1 MSGPIVRPSGTVIF
15 LFTDVEGSTRLWAA
29 DAEAMSASLLV
40 HDAVVRS
47 AIESAGGYVFTTAGD
62 SFAAAFSRASDAVS
76 AALAIQAGL
85 ADAVWPGPA
94 LRVRTGM
101 HLGEAEERDGDYF
114 GPTVNTAA
122 RVEAAGHGGQT
133 LLTDSVRAAA
143 RVTAMDLGVHEL
155 RDLDEPVRLFQL
167 GEGEFASL
175 RVVDNTPPSNLPVRP
190 TRLIGRSDDLDRIR
204 RLLAE
209 HRLVTISA
217 VGGSGK
223 TRLAAAVGEAELLHR
238 PAGVWLVD
246 LTEVMNAD
254 EVPGAIAG
262 SIGLRLVGRDA
273 TGQVI
278 SFLADK
284 AALVILDNCEHVI
297 DACADFAE
305 AFLAVAGE
313 TRLLATSREA
323 LDVEGE
329 QVMPLASLSWTTTD
343 GAHPPAVQLFADR
356 AAAIEPGFSVTS
368 ENVATVAELCER
380 LDGMPLAI
388 ELAAARITVLT
399 PAELLQGLS
408 DRFTVLSGGRRRQ
421 RQRTLEATVA
431 WSYDLLEPEQQRV
444 FRALGVF
451 VGGFDLDAVAAV
463 VGLSRGSVID
473 VVEALVAKSLIVR
486 TDSDS
491 VSRFTLLET
500 LKAYTEDRL
509 VESDEAAAIRDLH
522 AEHFHDLAMAR
533 HGRTISADARVG
545 KRLQFDRANIT
556 AGFDWLMNN
565 SRYVMAGE
573 LLLGS
578 LAVYENYGH
587 AAEAVTLFHRCEQ
600 PVEEIDLDLVEQLRE
615 SIIMSLVVIV
625 DFPTVAAKAH
635 QMRSS
640 TNPTIRVTGCSH
652 LAFVHGLSEPA
663 AAQRYLD
670 EAAEH
675 LVLAHAERPGL
686 NTDIAHGIYRG
697 VQGVLLGYTGD
708 YVQALAA
715 IDDVPDNL
723 TGHDQYITGLYVVL
737 PQAAA
742 YHILLGQPTEALERL
757 ETFADFGYAY
767 GALHEIDALVSFA
780 LNDVD
785 TARQHVRLQAT
796 EAATG
801 RLARRCNDAVMLLA
815 ELALAEGD
823 HETAVDLIADMGIGR
838 SPGTIVYSR
847 HLARRLGVSDE
858 HATREQAFLES
869 VNLGERGD
877 PGSETAMR
885 ALHDELARRGWN

>member
-47 AIESAGGYVFTTAGD
+47 AIESADGYVFTTAGD

-143 RVTAMDLGVHEL
+143 RVEATDLGVHAL
-155 RDLDEPVRLFQL
+155 RDVDEPVRLFQL
-167 GEGEFASL
+167 GDGEFAPL
-175 RVVDNTPPSNLPVRP
+175 RVVDNTPSSNLPVRP
-190 TRLIGRSDDLDRIR
+190 TRLIGRSNDLDRAR

-209 HRLVTISA
+209 HRLVTVSA

-223 TRLAAAVGEAELLHR
+223 TRLAVAVGEEELVHR

-262 SIGLRLVGRDA
+262 SLGLSLVGGDA
-273 TGQVI
+273 TSQVI
-278 SFLADK
+278 GFLADK

-297 DACADFAE
+297 DACAEFAE
-305 AFLAVAGE
+305 AFLAVGGE
-313 TRLLATSREA
+313 TVLLATSREA
-323 LDVEGE
+323 LDVDGE
-329 QVMPLASLSWTTTD
+329 QVMHLSSLSSATTD
-343 GAHPPAVQLFADR
+343 GTHAPAVQLFAER
-356 AAAIEPGFSVTS
+356 AAAIEPGFSVTD

-399 PAELLQGLS
+399 PAELVQGLN
-408 DRFTVLSGGRRRQ
+408 DRFSVLSGGRRRQ

-451 VGGFDLDAVAAV
+451 VGGFDLDAVAGT
-463 VGLSRGSVID
+463 VGLPRGLVID
-473 VVEALVAKSLIVR
+473 VVEALVAKSLVVR
-486 TDSDS
+486 ISSGS

-509 VESDEAAAIRDLH
+509 VESDEAAAVRDRH
-522 AEHFHDLAMAR
+522 AEYFHDLTLAT

-545 KRLQFDRANIT
+545 QRLRFDRANIT

-565 SRYVMAGE
+565 SRYVTAGE

-578 LAVYENYGH
+578 QAVYLNHGH
-587 AAEAVTLFHRCEQ
+587 AAEAVALFERCEQ
-600 PVEEIDLDLVEQLRE
+600 TLEETDIDLVDQLRA
-615 SIIMSLVVIV
+615 STIPALVVID
-625 DFPTVAAKAH
+625 DFSTVVMKAH
-635 QMRSS
+635 QLRSS
-640 TNPTIRVTGCSH
+640 SDPTLRVFGCAY
-652 LAFVHGLSEPA
+652 LAFMRCLNDPVT
-663 AAQRYLD
+663 AQEHLV
-670 EAAEH
+670 ETAEH
-675 LVLAHAERPGL
+675 LAPALAERPGL
-686 NTDIAHGIYRG
+686 NTDIAHGVYRAVEG
-697 VQGVLLGYTGD
+697 TLSGYAGD
-708 YVQALAA
+708 YVGALASF
-715 IDDVPDNL
+715 DDMPDTLSRHGHL
-723 TGHDQYITGLYVVL
+723 TTTPMTVG

-742 YHILLGQPTEALERL
+742 YHILLGEPTAGLERL
-757 ETFADFGYAY
+757 APLSGVGYAY
-767 GALHEIDALVSFA
+767 GALHEIDALAHFA
-780 LNDVD
+780 SGDID
-785 TARQHVRLQAT
+785 TARHHVRIHAT

-801 RLARRCNDAVMLLA
+801 RLSRQCNDAVMLLA
-815 ELALAEGD
+815 ELALVEGD
-823 HETAVDLIADMGIGR
+823 RVRAVSLLADMGIGR
-838 SPGTIVYSR
+838 SPGTIVYAGD
-847 HLARRLGVSDE
+847 LAQRLGISDE
-858 HATREQAFLES
+858 YAIRRQTFNDPDRLAEHGP
-869 VNLGERGD
+869 LG
-877 PGSETAMR
+877 SHTAMR
-885 ALHDELARRGWN
+885 ALHAELTRRGWD